1 MLLLFIIQRIWG
13 TKLFHSVWMKN
24 WTMFS
29 LPFAVCSFN
38 TILQCVCLH
47 AFYSSCQT
55 KVMPFTTTF
64 LHSIFSLFFPLCF
77 QGLCFECG
85 SDGKQCAKVGYSA
98 IDYKSLSAKR
108 KQTNLKF
115 FFNTGRTKPFCR
127 KSPNKCSA
135 LIISAHRFFSL
146 LQNITI

>member
-1 MLLLFIIQRIWG
+1 MEWKIGFEQKRG
-13 TKLFHSVWMKN
+13 TKFS
-24 WTMFS
+24 FS
-29 LPFAVCSFN
+29 LNEELDKMFPLAPFIACISLKF
-38 TILQCVCLH
+38 
-47 AFYSSCQT
+47 CQT